1 MNFSSYNCNFSFLPV
16 KIKKSGEYLLE
27 DYKILKRRYP
37 NVILLETPTFSP
49 RHYFDKNG
57 NRFDDNTIIS
67 VISRKE
73 NNIEFFLK
81 IIEKNI
87 FSFMK
92 YLKHQWC
99 MTQIHFNLLN
109 IILLDILNI
118 LTFFKLS
125 LYL

>member
-27 DYKILKRRYP
+27 DYKILKRGYP

-73 NNIEFFLK
+73 NNIEFFF
-81 IIEKNI
+81 EDYRE
-87 FSFMK
+87 K
-92 YLKHQWC
+92 YLF
-99 MTQIHFNLLN
+99 IYEIFEASVVYDPN
-109 IILLDILNI
+109 
-118 LTFFKLS
+118 TFQPIKYYFIR
-125 LYL
+125 YFEYIDFF